1 MYSIKLFITYE
12 VFIIKVDIWSVGVIL
27 FEALF
32 GRAPYSSQTV
42 EELINKIKELHPHF
56 IFTMVMNYV

>member
-12 VFIIKVDIWSVGVIL
+12 VFINKVDIWSVGVIL